1 MAACI
6 YSEVVKDGRHFRF
19 LWENFL
25 GYGYPYDDNFSL
37 DVVAKMITFISV
49 ANKNVAP
56 WSGQGHLKI
65 SGRLTTKSFLPLLIL
80 FLAPLPLPPPS
91 PFPPWSKFDFSP
103 PPC

>member
-49 ANKNVAP
+49 ANKNVALWTRTP
-56 WSGQGHLKI
+56 KNLWTFDDKMFS
-65 SGRLTTKSFLPLLIL
+65 
-80 FLAPLPLPPPS
+80 APVDTVPRSSPPPS
-91 PFPPWSKFDFSP
+91 PFPLSP
-103 PPC
+103 VVKI